1 MLQEQVVVFRV
12 DEEEYAIPV
21 AESKEIIRHQAVIE
35 RAKSADYKE
44 GCITVRGKNIPVVS
58 LSAKFGLTD
67 RRKLDQS
74 VIIMQIGSQDIG
86 ILVDEVMES
95 RQLTVASVEPTP
107 GVSNE
112 RGSCITG
119 IGKADNRL
127 IILLDLAQLFRR
139 EDQKVCSS
147 AG

>member
-1 MLQEQVVVFRV
+1 MLEEQVVVFRV

-21 AESKEIIRHQAVIE
+21 ADSKEIIRYQAAIGH
-35 RAKSADYKE
+35 SNPPDYTE
-44 GCITVRGKNIPVVS
+44 CIHVRGKRIPVFS
-58 LSAKFGLTD
+58 LSAKFGLIDNWEHD
-67 RRKLDQS
+67 RS

-86 ILVDEVMES
+86 IIVDEVTES

-107 GVSNE
+107 GVINE

-119 IGKADNRL
+119 IGKTGNRL
-127 IILLDLAQLFRR
+127 IILLDLAQLFNNEELRF
-139 EDQKVCSS
+139 CGS